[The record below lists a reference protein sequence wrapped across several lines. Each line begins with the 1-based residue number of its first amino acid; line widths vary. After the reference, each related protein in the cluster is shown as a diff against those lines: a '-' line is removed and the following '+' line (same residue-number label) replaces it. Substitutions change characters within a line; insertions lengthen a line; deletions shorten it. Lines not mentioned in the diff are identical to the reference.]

1 MKKKVHN
8 QQESTGKKGR
18 YSYIK
23 ARKNNQ
29 VLPKAMLSTSHHI
42 GVLLKQAKTMGS
54 SGYFFDGLVLSIV
67 LGTSSVETHGFYD
80 AFTAVFS
87 DRS

>member
-1 MKKKVHN
+1 MENLVTTSLGLCMIWLGTKVGIRVISMKKKVHN

-29 VLPKAMLSTSHHI
+29 VLPKAMLSTIHHI
-42 GVLLKQAKTMGS
+42 GVLLKKAKTMGS
-54 SGYFFDGLVLSIV
+54 SG
-67 LGTSSVETHGFYD
+67 
-80 AFTAVFS
+80 
-87 DRS
+87 